1 MFFLNGLIRVLTLC
15 FLCSIEGFVF
25 HVLAFMCEFRLLC
38 SDDASFL
45 VFFFQLLNIQTIYS

>member
-1 MFFLNGLIRVLTLC
+1 MFLLNGLIRVLTMC
-15 FLCSIEGFVF
+15 FVCSIEG
-25 HVLAFMCEFRLLC
+25 FMCEFRLLC